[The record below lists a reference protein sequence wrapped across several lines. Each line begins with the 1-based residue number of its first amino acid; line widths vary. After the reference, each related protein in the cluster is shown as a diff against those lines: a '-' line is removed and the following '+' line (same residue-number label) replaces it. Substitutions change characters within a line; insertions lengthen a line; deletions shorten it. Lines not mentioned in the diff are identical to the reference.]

1 MSRAADWDAARYHR
15 VAQPHAAWGANVLDR
30 LRLAGDE
37 LVLDA
42 GCGTGRVTAQ
52 LLERLPRGRVI
63 AADLSPAMLAEA
75 RTTLAA
81 HTERVTFVRTDLLEI
96 DTALQD
102 EGRVDA
108 VFSTATFHWIPDHP
122 RLFAALHDVMR
133 PGAQL
138 VAQYGGGENL
148 AGFMRAAD
156 AVAARRPYAD
166 TLEGQRLW
174 RFFATPEQTHAWL
187 AAAGFTGIAA
197 WLEPSPQT
205 FETRQALA
213 DFCRAV
219 VLRSHLAALPEAQRD
234 AFLAHVVDEIAARLG
249 GFLLD
254 YVRLNVDALSV

>member
-30 LRLAGDE
+30 LRLKGDE

-42 GCGTGRVTAQ
+42 GCGSGRVTAQ

-63 AADLSPAMLAEA
+63 AADISPAMLAEA

-81 HTERVTFVRTDLLEI
+81 HAERVTLVHADLLDI
-96 DTALQD
+96 DRVLDNQA
-102 EGRVDA
+102 RVDA
-108 VFSTATFHWIPDHP
+108 VFSTAAFHWIPDHP
-122 RLFAALHDVMR
+122 RLFAALRSVMR

-138 VAQYGGGENL
+138 VAQYGGGDNL

-166 TLEGQRLW
+166 TLQGQRLW
-174 RFFATPEQTHAWL
+174 RFFATPEQTRAWL

-205 FETRQALA
+205 FDSHQALA

-219 VLRSHLAALPEAQRD
+219 VLRSHLAVLPEPLRD
-234 AFLAHVVDEIAARLG
+234 AFLSDVVDEIATRLG
-249 GFLLD
+249 GYLLD
-254 YVRLNVDALSV
+254 YVRLNADALS